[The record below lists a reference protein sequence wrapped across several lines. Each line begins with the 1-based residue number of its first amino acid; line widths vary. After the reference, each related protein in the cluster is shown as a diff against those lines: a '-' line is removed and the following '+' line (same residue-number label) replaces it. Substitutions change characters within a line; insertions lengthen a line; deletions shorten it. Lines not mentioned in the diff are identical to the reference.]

1 MKKLTAALLALA
13 GALLFALTGCSAD
26 TFTEK
31 SYTAEGAVTEIVI
44 DVEDREVTVIA
55 SEDEFVHIDYFDGEK
70 EYLDIAL
77 SDGRL
82 TVKLVYDKEWTDYIG
97 VKPAA
102 EYRRIEVRIPDDTV
116 VSFSATT
123 TNEDITVSPLT
134 FSESLHL
141 DSNGGNVAFERVN
154 VGTSIDLKAKNG
166 NITGTVSGSMD
177 DFSIQCTIKKG
188 DCNLPLDKDGGT
200 KTLTADCNNGDIQ
213 IDFVL

>member
-1 MKKLTAALLALA
+1 MKKLTAASLAIA

-44 DVEDREVTVIA
+44 DVEDREVTVAA
-55 SEDEFVHIDYFDGEK
+55 SEDEFIHIDYFDGKK

-116 VSFSATT
+116 VSFWRRPPTRTSRFPRSPFPKACASIPTAG
-123 TNEDITVSPLT
+123 ISPL
-134 FSESLHL
+134 
-141 DSNGGNVAFERVN
+141 NG
-154 VGTSIDLKAKNG
+154 
-166 NITGTVSGSMD
+166 
-177 DFSIQCTIKKG
+177 
-188 DCNLPLDKDGGT
+188 
-200 KTLTADCNNGDIQ
+200 
-213 IDFVL
+213 